1 MKTFKVTKTKT
12 QTFNGKVLTK
22 LPVES
27 IEAKPQVRTVI
38 ENIDEL
44 AESMKSGQLI
54 PITVIKGENNKYVVL
69 QGERR
74 WLAAKKAGLETVE
87 AIVVDA
93 PVPIQK
99 EFSVS

>member
-12 QTFNGKVLTK
+12 QTFKPTNIKSLTEFNGAIAAGVNGKVLTK

-54 PITVIKGENNKYVVL
+54 PITVIKGEIINTLSCRAN
-69 QGERR
+69 
-74 WLAAKKAGLETVE
+74 AAGLPLRKP
-87 AIVVDA
+87 AWRR
-93 PVPIQK
+93 
-99 EFSVS
+99 